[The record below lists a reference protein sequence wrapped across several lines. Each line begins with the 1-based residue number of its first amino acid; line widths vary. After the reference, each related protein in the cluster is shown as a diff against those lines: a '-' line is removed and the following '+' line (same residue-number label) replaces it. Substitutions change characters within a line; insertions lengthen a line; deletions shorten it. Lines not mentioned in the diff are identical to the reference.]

1 MSWNDYL
8 TNLQS
13 QGMKHAVIGAL
24 DKSWIV
30 SSDPQVSHKTNV
42 FLCIQTKQIVLLFI
56 VWWHSSSRH
65 CLFKAILLYLIAV

>member
-30 SSDPQVSHKTNV
+30 SSDPQVSHKTKV
-42 FLCIQTKQIVLLFI
+42 FLCIQTK
-56 VWWHSSSRH
+56 
-65 CLFKAILLYLIAV
+65 AINV